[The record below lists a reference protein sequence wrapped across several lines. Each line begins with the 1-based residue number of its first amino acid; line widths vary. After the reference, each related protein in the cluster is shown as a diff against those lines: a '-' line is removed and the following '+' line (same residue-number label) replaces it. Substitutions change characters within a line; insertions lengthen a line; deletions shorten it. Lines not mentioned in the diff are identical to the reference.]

1 MSDSRKQ
8 RILTGDTPTGKLH
21 IGHYVGT
28 LENRVKLQHDY
39 DTFIVLADLHALT
52 TKKDDPAFISDST
65 IHVAI
70 DNLAA
75 GLDPE
80 KVSIFVES
88 GVPELYELA
97 AFMSMYVTHATA
109 LRNPTIKDEIKMKG
123 LGDVYSLGF
132 VNYPI
137 YQAADIL
144 AVKGELVPVGID
156 QEAHLEQSREIARE
170 LNRIANQD
178 IFPEPKG
185 LIGRVG
191 KLMGTDGNPK
201 MGKSL
206 GNTIYLSATPLEVQ
220 NKVMG
225 MYTDPSRIRATDPG
239 KVDGNPVFTY
249 LDTFATISEAA
260 DISDMKERY
269 LNGRIGDVEV
279 KHYLLG
285 VMNRFLEPIRE
296 RHIEY
301 SNNRKLVERILKKG
315 TERARAETQKTLK
328 ELKDAMK
335 FNAFITDS
343 VKISSS
349 KKKLSLN
356 KEFGNDKNL

>member
-206 GNTIYLSATPLEVQ
+206 GNTIYLSATKDEME
-220 NKVMG
+220 KMVMG
-225 MYTDPSRIRATDPG
+225 MYTDPNRIRATDPG
-239 KVDGNPVFTY
+239 KTEGNPVFVY
-249 LDTFATISEAA
+249 LDTFGTDTDATAIA
-260 DISDMKERY
+260 DMKSRY
-269 LNGRIGDVEV
+269 EAGTIGDVEV
-279 KHYLLG
+279 KRYLIE
-285 VMNRFLEPIRE
+285 VMEQFLSPIRE
-296 RHIEY
+296 RHAYY
-301 SNNRKLVERILKKG
+301 SSNIDEVKAVLKRG
-315 TERARAETQKTLK
+315 TDRARQEAQATLA
-328 ELKDAMK
+328 ELKSAMK
-335 FNAFITDS
+335 FNSF
-343 VKISSS
+343 
-349 KKKLSLN
+349 L
-356 KEFGNDKNL
+356 

>member
-1 MSDSRKQ
+1 MAVMETKK

-39 DTFIVLADLHALT
+39 ETFIVLADLHALT
-52 TKKDDPAFISDST
+52 TKKDDPAFITEST
-65 IHVAI
+65 LHVAT

-80 KVSIFVES
+80 KVHIFVES

-97 AFMSMYVTHATA
+97 AIMSMYVTHATA

-123 LGDVYSLGF
+123 LGDVFSLGF

-170 LNRIANQD
+170 LNRIADKD

-185 LIGRVG
+185 LIGRIG
-191 KLMGTDGNPK
+191 KLVGTDGNPK

-206 GNTIYLSATPLEVQ
+206 GNTIYLSATEAEVQ
-220 NKVMG
+220 TMVMG

-239 KVDGNPVFTY
+239 KVEGNPVFIY
-249 LDTFATISEAA
+249 LDTFGTEADATAIA
-260 DISDMKERY
+260 DMKERY
-269 LNGRIGDVEV
+269 TTGNIGDVEV
-279 KHYLLG
+279 KRYLVE
-285 VMNRFLEPIRE
+285 VMNRFLAPIRE
-296 RHIEY
+296 RHAHYAGNPDEV
-301 SNNRKLVERILKKG
+301 RAILKRG
-315 TERARAETQKTLK
+315 TERARSETQATLQ
-328 ELKDAMK
+328 ELKTAMK
-335 FNAFITDS
+335 FNAF
-343 VKISSS
+343 
-349 KKKLSLN
+349 L
-356 KEFGNDKNL
+356 

>member
-1 MSDSRKQ
+1 MTTEKQ

-52 TKKDDPAFISDST
+52 TKKDDPLSISEST
-65 IHVAI
+65 LHVAI

-80 KVSIFVES
+80 NSTIFVES
-88 GVPELYELA
+88 GIPELYELA
-97 AFMSMYVTHATA
+97 AIMSMYVSHATA

-123 LGDVYSLGF
+123 LGDVFSLGF

-144 AVKGELVPVGID
+144 SVKGELVPVGID

-170 LNRIANQD
+170 LNRIAD
-178 IFPEPKG
+178 KEIFPEPKG

-191 KLMGTDGNPK
+191 KLVGTDGNPK

-206 GNTIYLSATPLEVQ
+206 GNTIYLSATKEEVD
-220 NKVMG
+220 KAVMG
-225 MYTDPSRIRATDPG
+225 MYTDPNRIRATDPG
-239 KVDGNPVFTY
+239 KVEGNPVFIY
-249 LDTFATISEAA
+249 LDVFGA
-260 DISDMKERY
+260 DTDQSAITDMKVRY
-269 LNGRIGDVEV
+269 AAGTIGDVEV
-279 KHYLLG
+279 KRYLVD
-285 VMNRFLEPIRE
+285 VMDRFLSPIRE
-296 RHIEY
+296 RHQHY
-301 SNNRKLVERILKKG
+301 SADPDRVKKILHRG
-315 TERARAETQKTLK
+315 TERARSEVSSTLL
-328 ELKDAMK
+328 ELKTAMK
-335 FNAFITDS
+335 FNHF
-343 VKISSS
+343 V
-349 KKKLSLN
+349 
-356 KEFGNDKNL
+356 